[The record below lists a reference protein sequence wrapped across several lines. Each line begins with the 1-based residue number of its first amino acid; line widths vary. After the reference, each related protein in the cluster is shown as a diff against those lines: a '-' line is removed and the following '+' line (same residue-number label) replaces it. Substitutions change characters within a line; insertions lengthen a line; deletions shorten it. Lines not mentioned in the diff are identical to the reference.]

1 MNDMEKDISENKDN
15 MEKLQVDFKQL
26 EVDAAKVMDE
36 HEKLQVSEKY
46 RCCCIQLLLE
56 GRIWSHRVTVM

>member
-1 MNDMEKDISENKDN
+1 MEKDITENKEN

-36 HEKLQVSEKY
+36 HEKLQV
-46 RCCCIQLLLE
+46 RLLFLL
-56 GRIWSHRVTVM
+56 RLHNRQ

>member
-1 MNDMEKDISENKDN
+1 MEKDISENKEN

-36 HEKLQVSEKY
+36 HEKLQVIEK
-46 RCCCIQLLLE
+46 
-56 GRIWSHRVTVM
+56 